1 MHQTSKK
8 DYWDCNF
15 VIAHLD
21 KHISIGAHRKG
32 LMIDVTYPLT
42 KDLSAFI
49 QQEIYL

>member
-1 MHQTSKK
+1 MKTVARYASNKLK

-32 LMIDVTYPLT
+32 L
-42 KDLSAFI
+42 
-49 QQEIYL
+49 